1 MFNRKHKR
9 IVELVAF
16 ADLQTSAVEG
26 LRVAA
31 RNHKGEIKS
40 LRHQLDAAQEA
51 RSALQRRLNDA
62 RPAAEVLRTEANKLE
77 KKANGTAIARGADA
91 AKVATMR
98 TTAKTYIEAANAIHR
113 PSLFDG
119 LGWLTNTDA

>member
-26 LRVAA
+26 LRVAG

-40 LRHQLDAAQEA
+40 LRHQLDAAQERA
-51 RSALQRRLNDA
+51 DALQKRLDTA
-62 RPAAEVLRTEANKLE
+62 HPAAVVLRTEADKLE

-91 AKVATMR
+91 EKVAKLR
-98 TTAKTYIEAANAIHR
+98 ETAKTYRNAAMAISPGGLWEMLNRSFWNNA
-113 PSLFDG
+113 
-119 LGWLTNTDA
+119 